1 MPLKERLKST
11 VLGEDSAM
19 PPEQSFYNVGSTTE
33 RALEEYGTWRRFR
46 SVCSASEG
54 ANDRMTWVKL
64 TYQRRRVRICVQPV
78 SGEPET
84 LINTRRKKL
93 YTLGY
98 QE

>member
-1 MPLKERLKST
+1 M
-11 VLGEDSAM
+11 
-19 PPEQSFYNVGSTTE
+19 
-33 RALEEYGTWRRFR
+33 TWVKLTYQRRR
-46 SVCSASEG
+46 VRICVQPISGATEG
-54 ANDRMTWVKL
+54 ATDRMTWVKL

-98 QE
+98 QK